1 MKLQTNTAT
10 PHHQLIQTNVSLHDK
25 TFFRTGGPAAYFI
38 EPTTFDELQ
47 YAIAFAHEHALPIFV
62 LGSGANILISDEGCD
77 GLVIKPNMTDITI
90 TNNLLTAGAGTT
102 LDMLITASLDN
113 QLGGLEVFSGIP
125 GTVGGSTYI
134 NVHYF
139 EHGLSDFIVSGQ
151 IMNMQTGEITSVDVE
166 WFQFGYDQSKLFD
179 KKHMLVS
186 TTFKL
191 KPLSENETAF
201 ARGRRHEIIRHR
213 ERRYPKTHT
222 CGSFFRNFTPDEV
235 TLEING
241 RKMIFIAYYLDKLG
255 LKGELSVGDA
265 IVSYQHANMIVN
277 RGNATSHDIIA
288 LAQTMQQKVLDT
300 YGIIPQPECQL
311 IGFRDYPLL

>member
-1 MKLQTNTAT
+1 MKLQINHPTPLPQSLRTNI
-10 PHHQLIQTNVSLHDK
+10 PLHDK
-25 TFFRTGGPAAYFI
+25 TFFRTGGPAAYFS
-38 EPTTFDELQ
+38 EPTTVDELQ
-47 YAIAFAHEHALPIFV
+47 YARTFAHDNSLPIFI

-77 GLVIKPNMTDITI
+77 GLVIKPHMTNITI
-90 TNNLLTAGAGTT
+90 TDDLVTAEAGTT
-102 LDMLITASLDN
+102 LNALIITSLEH

-151 IMNMQTGEITSVDVE
+151 VMNVKTGEITTVDAE

-179 KKHMLVS
+179 KQHILVS

-191 KPLSENETAF
+191 APLSQTDAAF
-201 ARGRRHEIIRHR
+201 ALGRRHEIIRHR

-255 LKGELSVGDA
+255 MKGELTAGDA
-265 IVSYQHANMIVN
+265 IISYQHANMIIN
-277 RGNATSHDIIA
+277 RGTATSHDIIT
-288 LAQTMQQKVLDT
+288 LARTMQQKVFDA

-311 IGFRDYPLL
+311 VGFSKYPLL